1 MDLRSPP
8 APKRISALIGCV
20 RVSISRSSRKSRRLI
35 QQVCCK
41 TIRSLALSEGLFDND
56 IQACYVLSYRLGCQ
70 ESPPRSK
77 LSHRQRWLLAF
88 PWEPTT
94 LSQRKFEV
102 SAC

>member
-35 QQVCCK
+35 QQVRCK
-41 TIRSLALSEGLFDND
+41 TIRSLALSESSFDND
-56 IQACYVLSYRLGCQ
+56 IQACYVLSYRLGYQ

-88 PWEPTT
+88 LWEPTDAE
-94 LSQRKFEV
+94 SKEI
-102 SAC
+102 